1 MFSFQKRRSIQFQVG
16 GLSNVLCFG
25 IESSQPRLIFLSR
38 KVNLFWLQY
47 HLSQLRVYVRLQLN
61 ICVRQHTLVSNL
73 NVGLSILCSQ
83 TSLLHYRLTL
93 ASDPGQLWVVLL
105 IWCWNVHRPC
115 KTSRVGV
122 PVSTWEWINRPWKF
136 TQFAKSCWNRLLC
149 CLGLLILRT
158 GLFPFYCAA
167 QEHKLIWKLV

>member
-38 KVNLFWLQY
+38 KVNLFWPQY
-47 HLSQLRVYVRLQLN
+47 HLTQLRVYVRLQLN
-61 ICVRQHTLVSNL
+61 ICVRQRTLVSNL

-83 TSLLHYRLTL
+83 TSRLHYRLTL

-122 PVSTWEWINRPWKF
+122 PVS
-136 TQFAKSCWNRLLC
+136 SCWNRLLC